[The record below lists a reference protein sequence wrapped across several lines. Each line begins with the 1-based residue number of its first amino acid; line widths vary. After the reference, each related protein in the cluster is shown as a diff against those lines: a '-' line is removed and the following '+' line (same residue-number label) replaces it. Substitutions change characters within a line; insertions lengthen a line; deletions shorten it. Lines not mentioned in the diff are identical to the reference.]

1 MLEVLVS
8 FTNCFL
14 MTIAGYYIVK
24 ILTKSRLDFFNAKTI
39 SFLLLGTL
47 IIAFLQENAY
57 AEIKPLI
64 VYCIN
69 IIIYKKIFDLHI
81 DDAIIVVG
89 IAMLLCLIGDLLVAI
104 ITTTIFSNNME
115 VINDTIIGFLIN
127 TIILGITL
135 ITINIPIIKK
145 KLCEFANNIKH
156 KKKISTVVFFSLT
169 IIIFCILGF
178 HISSALYFNISYIV
192 TIIVIAILWTLIIIF
207 INSRNKY
214 DNLVKEYDSL
224 FLYVQNF
231 EDWIEK
237 EQLNRHEYKNQL
249 AVLRCLTKEKK
260 IKDKIDEILKDNINI
275 EGQAVTNLKNLPKGG
290 IKGLMY
296 YKAAIAQK
304 QKINLITDVSL
315 EKNGILTKLSEKDIR
330 ILCKLIGIYFD
341 NAIEAAVESRKK
353 NLTIEVYEFK
363 NKVNI
368 VFSNTFKKHKNM
380 KDRNKKGVS
389 SKGEGRGN
397 GLYFAK
403 KLIKEN
409 PWIEEKQ
416 EIIDNYYIQKITVNK
431 KNRNYELNPK
441 SWTVYK

>member
-115 VINDTIIGFLIN
+115 VINDIIIGFLIN

-260 IKDKIDEILKDNINI
+260 VKDKIDEILEDNINI

-409 PWIEEKQ
+409 PWIEETQ

-431 KNRNYELNPK
+431 KNRN
-441 SWTVYK
+441 